1 VSSIVKKLHSVLDR
15 LEEGFMALAL
25 AFMTIITF
33 IQVVLRYV
41 FGTGLVWSLEATTYT
56 FAWLVLIGMSYG
68 VRTRAHIAVDLFSNR
83 LPFGARRAM
92 GVTVSGL
99 CLLYCGFMVYG
110 STMFIDGLFSLGNNA
125 RDIPLPRWLLIGIM
139 PIAFLL
145 LAFRFL
151 QAMRRMLA
159 RDDKDQIL
167 KKVPASTAI
176 GQERKIKIV
185 KSR

>member
-1 VSSIVKKLHSVLDR
+1 
-15 LEEGFMALAL
+15 MALAL

-41 FGTGLVWSLEATTYT
+41 FGTGLVWSLEATTYS

-83 LPFGARRAM
+83 LPFGVRRAM
-92 GVTVSGL
+92 AIIVSGL
-99 CLLYCGFMVYG
+99 CLLYCGFMAYG
-110 STMFIDGLFSLGNNA
+110 GTMFINGLFTLGNNA
-125 RDIPLPRWLLIGIM
+125 RDIPLPRWLLTGIM

-159 RDDKDQIL
+159 QGDKDQ
-167 KKVPASTAI
+167 ASRKISTPI
-176 GQERKIKIV
+176 GQEQKTKAV
-185 KSR
+185 KPQ